1 MKRLQNKRVWLGGGA
16 GAALLIIAVAW
27 FMFIGP
33 ELSSASALQ
42 SQAAATRQQNAV
54 LQAKLGELQVKSSKI
69 TKYTASLKAALSA
82 LPYDSGLP
90 AFTRQLSAQARVDEV
105 AISGVVVGSVS
116 AVVAAAPAVGGVAP
130 AVAGAAPAAPAP
142 ATPTD
147 TTGATPTTPI
157 GPTSAAGSLYS
168 VLVTIESKGT
178 LVHQLGF
185 LHDVRTAGPRRVL
198 ITSSQIVA
206 GAGKGGSIDRA
217 AVFTTQLTIFSA
229 PQSPAQVVQ
238 LNKLLSNKIGH

>member
-1 MKRLQNKRVWLGGGA
+1 MKRLQDKRVWLGGGA
-16 GAALLIIAVAW
+16 GAALLIVAVAW

-42 SQAAATRQQNAV
+42 SQAAATRQQNSV
-54 LQAKLGELQVKSSKI
+54 LQAKLGELQVESTKI

-90 AFTRQLSAQARVDEV
+90 AFTRQLSAQARVDRV
-105 AISGVVVGSVS
+105 AISSVVVGSVT
-116 AVVAAAPAVGGVAP
+116 AVVPAVPAVAGAAP
-130 AVAGAAPAAPAP
+130 AVAGAAPAAPA
-142 ATPTD
+142 TD
-147 TTGATPTTPI
+147 TGAAAPTTPTTPI

-168 VLVTIESKGT
+168 VQVTIESKGT

-206 GAGKGGSIDRA
+206 GAVNGASIDRA

-229 PQSPAQVVQ
+229 PQSPAQIVQ